1 MLGYRFTK
9 YELNISAGD
18 LKECG
23 GSKKTV
29 FHNID
34 DDLNVIDYVD
44 DVDGGDVY
52 HGDDDDDDYDDYD
65 DDEDKHDYGHNDD
78 DEGEYDD
85 EYNDDDEE

>member
-9 YELNISAGD
+9 KELNISAGD

-52 HGDDDDDDYDDYD
+52 HGDDDDDDDYDDND
-65 DDEDKHDYGHNDD
+65 DDEDKHDYG
-78 DEGEYDD
+78 
-85 EYNDDDEE
+85 YNDDDEDEYDE